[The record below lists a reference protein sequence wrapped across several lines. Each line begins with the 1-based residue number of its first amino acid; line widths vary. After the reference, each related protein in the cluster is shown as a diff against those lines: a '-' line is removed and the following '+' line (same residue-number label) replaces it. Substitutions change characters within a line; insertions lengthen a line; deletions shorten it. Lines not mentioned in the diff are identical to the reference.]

1 MDYFAGL
8 DISMDETH
16 AFVLDRKGE
25 VVHESKTRSAAQA
38 IADELAKAP
47 SCRRIVFETGR
58 VLVKLGQLAADVPK
72 IRELDINP
80 LLADQDR
87 VIAIDARVAIAP
99 LAGGHHGRGHPR
111 FAVQPY
117 PKEWE
122 RSISLPDRTVFVRP
136 VRPDDEDM
144 YRAFFVRAT
153 PEDLRL
159 RFFAPV
165 RDLSHRFIAGPTQI
179 DYARAIALVAIDP
192 SSGEMLGVVQLHAD
206 AEYG

>member
-25 VVHESKTRSAAQA
+25 VVYESKTESVAHA

-58 VLVKLGQLAADVPK
+58 VLVKLGQLAADVPE

-80 LLADQDR
+80 LLADQDG

-144 YRAFFVRAT
+144 YRAG
-153 PEDLRL
+153 L
-159 RFFAPV
+159 
-165 RDLSHRFIAGPTQI
+165 IKI
-179 DYARAIALVAIDP
+179 KARNSRCSTIQVAAKPRGLWI
-192 SSGEMLGVVQLHAD
+192 LI
-206 AEYG
+206 